1 MTQVRVSRKERRKQQ
16 AAFGKQ
22 RYEGSYHQFLDTA
35 GRKTDVD
42 MLLAGAIASGG
53 DFTTLV
59 SDMHDRIYAEGA
71 AEADYGRRLFSPTLG
86 DIRSLPAAILDAK
99 EELPPLDLIPTDRG
113 ALNAFLRGLM
123 MRNGATNN
131 TDVIVS
137 GWAGKIAPEKAF
149 NLHVQ
154 ALATL
159 RDHDQQLYAALV
171 GGRFALVI
179 RRLQNLASNG
189 PASIPKLRNLLVA
202 QALIWCAHDVQM
214 VGARLTKAP
223 SFGHLVPGSSQPMAP
238 ERSLNQ
244 MRARRTALETAL
256 DLYFGSGDWR
266 FGESACVP
274 SGVNLPLTKHSD
286 PLIRMIAK
294 RIRKH
299 PDMLEHSGERLDLLP
314 LMQHAARRL
323 REDDALMA
331 RTATPQTRGVG
342 AKVFTTE
349 WYGLPVLAALAVAI
363 RRLVQAEQELPA
375 MIDALIAE
383 NVLATPLGA
392 YYGERQAHGSVSRSE
407 ELLVFYR
414 QTLFDYAGGRP
425 DAACRPWKA
434 TKASVDFLVER
445 GAREIGDYHGALAN
459 PRRSFY
465 LLDVIPEHR
474 FAVG

>member
-35 GRKTDVD
+35 GRKTDID
-42 MLLAGAIASGG
+42 TLLAGAIASGG

-59 SDMHDRIYAEGA
+59 SDMHGRIYAEGI

-99 EELPPLDLIPTDRG
+99 EELPPLDLIPTYRG

-137 GWAGKIAPEKAF
+137 GWAGKVAPEKAF

-159 RDHDQQLYAALV
+159 RDHDQQLYTALV

-179 RRLQNLASNG
+179 RRLQNLASND

-223 SFGHLVPGSSQPMAP
+223 SFGYLVPGSSQSMAP
-238 ERSLNQ
+238 ERALNQ
-244 MRARRTALETAL
+244 MRARRTALEIAL

-274 SGVNLPLTKHSD
+274 SGVNLPLTKHAD
-286 PLIRMIAK
+286 PLIRMVAK

-299 PDMLEHSGERLDLLP
+299 PDMLEHSNERLDLP
-314 LMQHAARRL
+314 RLMQSVAGRL

-331 RTATPQTRGVG
+331 RTATPQTRAAG
-342 AKVFTTE
+342 ARVFATE
-349 WYGLPVLAALAVAI
+349 WYGLPPLAALAVAI
-363 RRLVQAEQELPA
+363 RRLMQAEQQLPV
-375 MIDALIAE
+375 MVDALIAGK
-383 NVLATPLGA
+383 VLATPLA
-392 YYGERQAHGSVSRSE
+392 PYEHCQQYHGYASRLE
-407 ELLVFYR
+407 GLLAFYR
-414 QTLFDYAGGRP
+414 EAIFGYAGGKP
-425 DAACRPWKA
+425 DASSRPWKA
-434 TKASVDFLVER
+434 TKASLDFLTE
-445 GAREIGDYHGALAN
+445 
-459 PRRSFY
+459 RRSRELNDHHGNAAAPNQSLY

-474 FAVG
+474 FAIG

>member
-16 AAFGKQ
+16 AAFGQQ
-22 RYEGSYHQFLDTA
+22 RYEGSYHQFLDTS
-35 GRKTDVD
+35 GRKTDID
-42 MLLAGAIASGG
+42 TLLAGAIASGG

-59 SDMHDRIYAEGA
+59 SDMHGRIYAEGI

-113 ALNAFLRGLM
+113 ALETFLRGLM
-123 MRNGATNN
+123 MRNGADNN
-131 TDVIVS
+131 IDVIVG
-137 GWAGKIAPEKAF
+137 GWAGKLAPKTAF
-149 NLHVQ
+149 DFHIH
-154 ALATL
+154 ALVTL
-159 RDHDQQLYAALV
+159 LDCDQELYTALV
-171 GGRFALVI
+171 GGRFGLVI
-179 RRLQNLASNG
+179 RRLRNLASND
-189 PASIPKLRNLLVA
+189 PTSMSKLRNLLVA

-214 VGARLTKAP
+214 VGARLAKTP
-223 SFGHLVPGSSQPMAP
+223 SFGYLVPGSSQSIAP
-238 ERSLNQ
+238 ERALNQ

-274 SGVNLPLTKHSD
+274 SGVNLPLTKHAD

-299 PDMLEHSGERLDLLP
+299 PDMLEHGGKHLDLP
-314 LMQHAARRL
+314 RLMQHVAGRL

-342 AKVFTTE
+342 ARVFATE
-349 WYGLPVLAALAVAI
+349 WYGLPPLAALAVAI
-363 RRLVQAEQELPA
+363 RRLIQAEQQLPA
-375 MIDALIAE
+375 MVDALIAG
-383 NVLATPLGA
+383 NVLAAPLGP
-392 YYGERQAHGSVSRSE
+392 YDVERQVRGSVSRFE

-414 QTLFDYAGGRP
+414 QTLFGYEGGDL
-425 DAACRPWKA
+425 DAASRPWKA
-434 TKASVDFLVER
+434 TKASRDFLNER
-445 GAREIGDYHGALAN
+445 GDCALKDHHGAAKGL
-459 PRRSFY
+459 RRPFY

-474 FAVG
+474 FSIG